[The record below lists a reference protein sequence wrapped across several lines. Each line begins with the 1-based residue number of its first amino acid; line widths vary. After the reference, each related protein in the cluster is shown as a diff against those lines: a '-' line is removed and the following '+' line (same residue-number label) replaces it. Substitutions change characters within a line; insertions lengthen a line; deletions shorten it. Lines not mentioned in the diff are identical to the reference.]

1 MPTSPSPRSAPV
13 MEREPV
19 RGAPARVMV
28 VEDEALIA
36 LDIERRL
43 RRAGFEVVGVADNRD
58 EAVAL
63 FLETVPDIVLMDIFI
78 HPAEGAD
85 PGVPGDGVET
95 ARAIGAVADVPVV
108 FLTAYAD
115 DHTLRRAA
123 ETSPYGYLLKPFDER
138 TLVSTI
144 TVALERHA
152 ADTRLRLLGSAFD
165 ASAVGIA
172 LVATSGPAVVGLD
185 AGGAVGRV
193 TSCNDAFLRLVSRP
207 RAEVVGRPPELPI
220 VDTDDRA
227 YAGILAAL
235 RTGVGASATLRG
247 RAPSGEERWTSVT
260 VSPVPDRA
268 GRITHLVLLCADVS
282 RERRTEDA
290 LAERE
295 RDYAD
300 LARMEGLLRQRAAA
314 LAESLDTLRST
325 QRELVRREKL
335 ASLGVLVAGIAHEV
349 NTPLGVAVT
358 AGSLVGEALGEL
370 DRLIRE
376 PSVRRST
383 LAAQIEAARAAQAL
397 ADRNLTRAAD
407 LVRDFKTVAVDQG
420 SDSVRTFEIA
430 GYVRDVVSSL
440 APLLRRS
447 PVTVVV
453 VDSGPTEVSTRPGMI
468 SQVVTNLVTNAL
480 AHAFAPGESGA
491 LRIEMARD
499 GEEVVVV
506 ASDNGRGMPAE
517 IAQHAFDPFFTT
529 ASGNGGSGLG
539 LFVVHNL
546 VVEGLGGAITLDTAP
561 GRGTT
566 FTIRFPCVLRG

>member
-1 MPTSPSPRSAPV
+1 MPKTSVPRSAPV
-13 MEREPV
+13 LATEPG
-19 RGAPARVMV
+19 RAPPARVMV

-43 RRAGFEVVGVADNRD
+43 RRAGFEVVGIADNRD
-58 EAVAL
+58 EAMAL
-63 FLETVPDIVLMDIFI
+63 FLETSPDLVLMDIFI
-78 HPAEGAD
+78 HPAEGAE

-115 DHTLRRAA
+115 DATLRRAA

-138 TLVSTI
+138 TLVTTI

-152 ADTRLRLLGSAFD
+152 SDTRVRLLGSAFD

-172 LVATSGPAVVGLD
+172 LVETLGPAVDGRD
-185 AGGAVGRV
+185 GPGAAGRV
-193 TSCNDAFLRLVSRP
+193 TSCNDAFLRLVALP
-207 RAEVVGRPPELPI
+207 HAEVVGRPPELPV
-220 VDTDDRA
+220 VDSDDPS
-227 YAGILAAL
+227 YVEVVEAL

-247 RAPSGEERWTSVT
+247 RTPSGEERWTSVT

-268 GRITHLVLLCADVS
+268 GRLTHLVLLCADVS

-300 LARMEGLLRQRAAA
+300 LARMQEQLRERAAA

-358 AGSLVGEALGEL
+358 AGSLVGEALAEL
-370 DRLIRE
+370 ERLLRE

-383 LAAQIEAARAAQAL
+383 LSAQIEAARAAQAL
-397 ADRNLTRAAD
+397 AERNLSRAAH

-420 SDSVRTFEIA
+420 SDSVRTFEIG
-430 GYVRDVVSSL
+430 GYVRDVISSL

-447 PVTVVV
+447 PVTVALAE
-453 VDSGPTEVSTRPGMI
+453 SGPIEVSTRPGMI
-468 SQVVTNLVTNAL
+468 SQVVTNVVTNAL
-480 AHAFAPGESGA
+480 AHAYAPGQVGT
-491 LRIEMARD
+491 LRIDLSRD
-499 GEEVVVV
+499 GENVVLV
-506 ASDNGRGMPAE
+506 ASDDGRGMPPDV
-517 IAQHAFDPFFTT
+517 AQHAFDPFFTT
-529 ASGNGGSGLG
+529 AAGNGGSGLG

-546 VVEGLGGAITLDTAP
+546 VVDGLGGDIALDTAP

-566 FTIRFPCVLRG
+566 FTLRFPCVLLG